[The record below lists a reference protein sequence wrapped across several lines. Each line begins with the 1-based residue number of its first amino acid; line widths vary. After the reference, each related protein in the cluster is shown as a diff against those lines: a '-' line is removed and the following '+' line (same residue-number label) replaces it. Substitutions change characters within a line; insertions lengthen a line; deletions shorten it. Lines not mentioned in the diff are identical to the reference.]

1 MPGDR
6 LKIVVFGSFNAGKST
21 FIQTLDPESH
31 HVEADIVGGTTT
43 VAIDFGR
50 VRIGERLIY
59 LFGTPGQDR
68 FEFVREI
75 VSRGMDGA
83 VVMIDATAAPDSFT
97 GQICQ
102 TLREEKIPRII
113 LLNKCDCDEARPEQI
128 RISVGHEDILCISAL
143 SHEEASLALEH
154 LVASI
159 PFRHGICEAPT

>member
-1 MPGDR
+1 MAGDR

-59 LFGTPGQDR
+59 LFGTPGQER

-83 VVMIDATAAPDSFT
+83 IIMIDATAAPDSFT
-97 GQICQ
+97 GQICK
-102 TLREEKIPRII
+102 TLREEEIPRIV

-128 RISVGHEDILCISAL
+128 RTAVGPEDFLCISAL
-143 SHEEASLALEH
+143 SHEEASLALKH
-154 LVASI
+154 LVESI
-159 PFRHGICEAPT
+159 LFPHGICESQT